1 MGTTEVTQATWARV
15 VGEDSSFFPGA
26 QLPMDPSWRGTEEFL
41 ARANEGAPGSTP
53 PLRLPTEAEWEY
65 AARAGTT
72 GPFPFTSDI
81 EGPMRH
87 AVMNFNDGEVER
99 AVVVDGRLEVDW
111 RTPPSPECRMQPA
124 PAGSLPPNAW
134 GLHEMLGNMWEWT
147 ADAYRPDAYAGRD
160 GLTTDPFV
168 ATAAPMM
175 YVLRGGSW
183 YDGALDC
190 RAAARDSGGYDVRS
204 NRIGF
209 RVARTAGP
217 A

>member
-1 MGTTEVTQATWARV
+1 MRAKVEASGLPWKVRDRATGV
-15 VGEDSSFFPGA
+15 ELVLIMPSSFSMGSP
-26 QLPMDPSWRGTEEFL
+26 DDEEGRK
-41 ARANEGAPGSTP
+41 AH
-53 PLRLPTEAEWEY
+53 
-65 AARAGTT
+65 
-72 GPFPFTSDI
+72 
-81 EGPMRH
+81 EGPQHQVRSGV
-87 AVMNFNDGEVER
+87 AER
-99 AVVVDGRLEVDW
+99 RIGRFGDDVV
-111 RTPPSPECRMQPA
+111 P
-124 PAGSLPPNAW
+124 PPNAW
-134 GLHEMLGNMWEWT
+134 GLHEMQGNMWEWT

-168 ATAAPMM
+168 ATATPMM